1 MRLIYLA
8 LLLTSPLTFSNDL
21 ISLFNDSFRSSSLA
35 FIQSSINPYTN
46 SIDKSEGRILKNKEG
61 TIFYVD
67 YPFKEKYELTKDQ
80 IIITDIELNQTSRM
94 QLSDLEDNML
104 IDILLNGLTLDN
116 PSYDLE
122 FDRDTIFIKSSL
134 EGSYNEIEVKFKEN
148 KIYYLKYNDNLNIE
162 NLIMFKN
169 LTLN

>member
-1 MRLIYLA
+1 
-8 LLLTSPLTFSNDL
+8 
-21 ISLFNDSFRSSSLA
+21 
-35 FIQSSINPYTN
+35 
-46 SIDKSEGRILKNKEG
+46 
-61 TIFYVD
+61 
-67 YPFKEKYELTKDQ
+67 
-80 IIITDIELNQTSRM
+80 M

-134 EGSYNEIEVKFKEN
+134 EESYNEIEAKFKEN

>member
-21 ISLFNDSFRSSSLA
+21 TSLFNNSFKNSSLA

-46 SIDKSEGRILKNKEG
+46 SIDRSEGRILKNKEG
-61 TIFYVD
+61 AIFYVD
-67 YPFKEKYELTKDQ
+67 HPFKEKYELTKDE

-104 IDILLNGLTLDN
+104 IDILLNGLAVN
-116 PSYDLE
+116 NSSYDLE

-134 EGSYNEIEVKFKEN
+134 GEGYNQIEVKFKEN

-169 LTLN
+169 LAVN